1 MHNLVKYPGL
11 IILIASVTSC
21 LSAQAIKIFINLLRF
36 RKLDFKTMIR
46 TGGMPSSH
54 SAMVSSL
61 ATGIALVEGVNSAV
75 FDLAIVFALIVM
87 YDASGVRRSVGIQAG
102 ILNKMINEM
111 TVDNPQLQLERIKEF
126 IGHTPYEVFAGA
138 LFGIGMGFLF
148 CHQFVAQ

>member
-1 MHNLVKYPGL
+1 
-11 IILIASVTSC
+11 
-21 LSAQAIKIFINLLRF
+21 
-36 RKLDFKTMIR
+36 MIR

-102 ILNKMINEM
+102 ILNKMIN
-111 TVDNPQLQLERIKEF
+111 
-126 IGHTPYEVFAGA
+126 
-138 LFGIGMGFLF
+138 
-148 CHQFVAQ
+148 